1 MPSHEPS
8 SVEDDA
14 TLVGRALDGDQT
26 AFACLLGRYS
36 DRILLM
42 ATRILGDRAD
52 AEDVAQEV
60 SVIAWRRLAELTQ
73 PAAVRTWLF
82 RVTHR
87 QCLHVLRVRRAH
99 DRIDTVPD
107 VATNNPASDPP
118 RMAESVAA
126 FHALSTALAQLPP
139 PQQRTWLLA
148 EVHGLPHMEIARLSG
163 GTEQAARARLAR
175 ARVRLA
181 AEMRAWR

>member
-1 MPSHEPS
+1 MGKPS
-8 SVEDDA
+8 SVDDDA
-14 TLVGRALDGDQT
+14 TLVGRARNGDHAALAT
-26 AFACLLGRYS
+26 LLGRYTG
-36 DRILLM
+36 RIFLM
-42 ATRILGDRAD
+42 AMRILGDRAD

-60 SVIAWRRLAELTQ
+60 SVIAWRRLAELAD

-87 QCLHVLRVRRAH
+87 QCLHVLRLRRAH
-99 DRIDTVPD
+99 DRIDAVPD
-107 VATNNPASDPP
+107 LATNNPACDPP
-118 RMAESVAA
+118 RMAESEAA
-126 FHALSTALAQLPP
+126 FNALNTALAQLPL